1 MDVGMRVMWDW
12 SVGEWRGTTDSAKRA
27 REHAEAHLGA
37 GEPARV
43 EKVRSACGY
52 AVALGVGW
60 ETTGTRDG
68 TVRWASFRDGL
79 SA

>member
-1 MDVGMRVMWDW
+1 MRVMWDW
-12 SVGEWRGTTDSAKRA
+12 SAGRWQGITDSAERA
-27 REHAEAHLGA
+27 REHAEEHLDPG
-37 GEPARV
+37 GSARV

-60 ETTGTRDG
+60 EASGTGGRP
-68 TVRWASFRDGL
+68 VRWMPFRDGL